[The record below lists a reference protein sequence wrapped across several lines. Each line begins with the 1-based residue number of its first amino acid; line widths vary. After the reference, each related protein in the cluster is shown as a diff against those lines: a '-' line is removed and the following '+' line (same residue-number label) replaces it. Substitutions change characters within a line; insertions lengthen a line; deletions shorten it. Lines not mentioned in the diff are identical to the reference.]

1 MIWSQI
7 HYAKYHIFTHGVFT
21 FNNAQILEDKVI
33 SNGDLFEATLKTAR
47 EPKMGVT
54 PLMKLHAQLFGEEI
68 SLGKPQ
74 WKRSLVDLSTKR

>member
-1 MIWSQI
+1 MADSRFPKMT
-7 HYAKYHIFTHGVFT
+7 AKTVMT
-21 FNNAQILEDKVI
+21 QILEDQVI